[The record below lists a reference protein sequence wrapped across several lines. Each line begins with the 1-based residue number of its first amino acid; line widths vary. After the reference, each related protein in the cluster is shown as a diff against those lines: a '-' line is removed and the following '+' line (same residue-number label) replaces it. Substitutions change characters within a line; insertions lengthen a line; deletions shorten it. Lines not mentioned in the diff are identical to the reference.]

1 MMNASIHIDRAA
13 LLLVDLQRDLLHEDG
28 ALVRAGF
35 SAVNRDEAAQL
46 VDACRE
52 LAASVRRAGR
62 PVVWVTTEFRADFA
76 DSAMAQPRLDRMR
89 AAGTFLTQGTWGAG
103 LMDGLAPEPSDHVV
117 VKKGHGA
124 FPNTHLDRLLSNFG
138 VSQCIV
144 AGGGMED
151 SIAETARTGGILG
164 YEQFF
169 VEDASYPRAS
179 AGIREVSKHG
189 SVVSVADVASAASA
203 TSEPAPAGPG
213 YAMVLIDMQNDFM
226 NAERPSVVY
235 GSSTP
240 MPEEKRQRILNNT
253 QRLTTA
259 VRANGWPV
267 IYVHVGRREDNL
279 DDAHSPVGKETRSL
293 PPGVTHCALGTW
305 GAQIVDEISPLDD
318 DFMVRKTGGSGFGF
332 TPLHRIL
339 RNLNVR
345 NLLMTGGAVT
355 GCVWATALDGVTL
368 GYDVTVVGD
377 ATYPPDSADLE
388 TLGQWCAVR
397 ATDDVLPALASTRT
411 A

>member
-1 MMNASIHIDRAA
+1 MNAHIHIDRAA

-62 PVVWVTTEFRADFA
+62 PVVWVTTELRADFA

-124 FPNTHLDRLLSNFG
+124 FPNTHLDRLLSNLG

-164 YEQFF
+164 
-169 VEDASYPRAS
+169 
-179 AGIREVSKHG
+179 
-189 SVVSVADVASAASA
+189 
-203 TSEPAPAGPG
+203 
-213 YAMVLIDMQNDFM
+213 L
-226 NAERPSVVY
+226 
-235 GSSTP
+235 
-240 MPEEKRQRILNNT
+240 
-253 QRLTTA
+253 
-259 VRANGWPV
+259 
-267 IYVHVGRREDNL
+267 
-279 DDAHSPVGKETRSL
+279 
-293 PPGVTHCALGTW
+293 
-305 GAQIVDEISPLDD
+305 
-318 DFMVRKTGGSGFGF
+318 
-332 TPLHRIL
+332 
-339 RNLNVR
+339 
-345 NLLMTGGAVT
+345 
-355 GCVWATALDGVTL
+355 
-368 GYDVTVVGD
+368 
-377 ATYPPDSADLE
+377 
-388 TLGQWCAVR
+388 
-397 ATDDVLPALASTRT
+397 
-411 A
+411 